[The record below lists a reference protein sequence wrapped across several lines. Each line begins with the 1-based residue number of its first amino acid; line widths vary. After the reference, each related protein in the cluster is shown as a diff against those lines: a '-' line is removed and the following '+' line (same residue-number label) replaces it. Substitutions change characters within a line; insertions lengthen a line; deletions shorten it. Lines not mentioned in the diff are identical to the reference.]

1 MKKARAENV
10 TLKREL
16 HGLLKVQGSVLS
28 TMFKNALRIRE
39 AMVVIL
45 PSHTELSSD
54 VVTIFNQKLDEV
66 TFGGV
71 SIGHI
76 KTHDSFCAVKKK
88 KHCHHFNA
96 IFKATVLQ
104 SLVGCDYFPYVFGV
118 FDGKLVMELITFK
131 DNKVVTVSSLK
142 MEYKLTSANWNVI
155 CFSLAP
161 AAKSMHLKNLLCN
174 HLKSN
179 DVLLK
184 LRNNVWIS
192 KLADVGKV
200 TLKSNQKH
208 IN

>member
-1 MKKARAENV
+1 M
-10 TLKREL
+10 
-16 HGLLKVQGSVLS
+16 
-28 TMFKNALRIRE
+28 
-39 AMVVIL
+39 IL
-45 PSHTELSSD
+45 FVRLNE
-54 VVTIFNQKLDEV
+54 E
-66 TFGGV
+66 
-71 SIGHI
+71 
-76 KTHDSFCAVKKK
+76 

-96 IFKATVLQ
+96 IFKARVFQ
-104 SLVGCDYFPYVFGV
+104 SLVGCDYFPYVFGA
-118 FDGKLVMELITFK
+118 FDEKLVMELITCK

-174 HLKSN
+174 H